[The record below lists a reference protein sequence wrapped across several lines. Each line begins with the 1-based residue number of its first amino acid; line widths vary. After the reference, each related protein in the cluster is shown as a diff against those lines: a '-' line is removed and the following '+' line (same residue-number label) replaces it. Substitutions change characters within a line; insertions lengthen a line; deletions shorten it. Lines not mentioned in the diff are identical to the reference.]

1 LSTNKVSVCDIVRI
15 NATFKLL
22 GAQGSHPVVEESSP
36 EYYLVVKEK
45 IVAGKFLYSKLL
57 TLMAS
62 DGTMRKETDNRVYTV
77 ISLDD
82 E

>member
-1 LSTNKVSVCDIVRI
+1 MADIKTCDIVRI

-22 GAQGSHPVVEESSP
+22 GAQGSHPVVEESPP
-36 EYYLVVKEK
+36 EYYLVVKEN
-45 IVAGKFLYSKLL
+45 IVAGNFLYSKLL
-57 TLMAS
+57 TLMGS
-62 DGTMRKETDNRVYTV
+62 DGTIRKETDNRVYTV